1 MRYSTTRLLYLLVAG
16 IPLLAQG
23 NQPILDNDQV
33 RVLVVTDQPHVKT
46 PLHEHKVNRV
56 MVYLNAGKQE
66 MTQDGQKA
74 LVEYKAGEAKWSLA
88 GGMHQAEVVSAT
100 PLQIVEV
107 EIKTPGDPAKTINTP
122 LDPVNV
128 DKQDYKLEFE
138 NSQVRVVRVKLGAH
152 RKVPEHEHQLNR
164 VVVYLTDQNASMTG
178 SDGHTTTSQ
187 HKPGEVSWA
196 GPAKHREE
204 NLMDKPFEAIVVE
217 LKN

>member
-1 MRYSTTRLLYLLVAG
+1 
-16 IPLLAQG
+16 
-23 NQPILDNDQV
+23 
-33 RVLVVTDQPHVKT
+33 
-46 PLHEHKVNRV
+46 
-56 MVYLNAGKQE
+56 

-74 LVEYKAGEAKWSLA
+74 LVEYKAGEAKWSVA
-88 GGMHQAEVVSAT
+88 SGMHQAEVVSAT

-122 LDPVNV
+122 LDPVKV
-128 DKQDYKLEFE
+128 DKQDYKVEFE
-138 NSQVRVVRVKLGAH
+138 NSQVRVVRVKLAAH

-164 VVVYLTDQNASMTG
+164 VMVYLTDQNASMTG

-187 HKPGEVSWA
+187 HKAGEVSWA
-196 GPAKHREE
+196 GLAKHREE